1 MKSKERM
8 PRLLDALRARGERM
22 TIARRA
28 LLEVLDGAPGHLSAE
43 EILGAV
49 QQQHPEIHRATV
61 YRTLETL
68 DRLGIVEHTHLGH
81 GPAAYH
87 LADEVHQHLVCE
99 VCGAVVEVPATLF
112 RGIEQRLQRDYG
124 FVMRP
129 FHFAVVGRCRR
140 CA

>member
-1 MKSKERM
+1 MKSKERV
-8 PRLLDALRARGERM
+8 PRLLDALRDRGERM

-28 LLEVLDGAPGHLSAE
+28 LLEVLAGAHGHLSAE
-43 EILGAV
+43 EILAAV
-49 QQQHPEIHRATV
+49 QRQHPEIHRATV

-87 LADEVHQHLVCE
+87 LADDVHQHLVCE
-99 VCGAVVEVPATLF
+99 VCGAVVEVPSTLV

>member
-1 MKSKERM
+1 
-8 PRLLDALRARGERM
+8 LRDRGERM

-28 LLEVLDGAPGHLSAE
+28 LLEVLAGAHGHLSAE
-43 EILGAV
+43 EILAAV
-49 QQQHPEIHRATV
+49 QRQHPEIHRATV

-87 LADEVHQHLVCE
+87 LADDVHQHLVCE
-99 VCGAVVEVPATLF
+99 ACGAVVEVPSTLF

>member
-1 MKSKERM
+1 VKREERV
-8 PRLLDALRARGERM
+8 PRLLDELRDRGERM

-28 LLEVLDGAPGHLSAE
+28 LLEVLVGAHDHLTAE
-43 EILGAV
+43 EILAAV
-49 QQQHPEIHRATV
+49 QRQHPEVHRATV

-87 LADEVHQHLVCE
+87 LADDVHQHLVCE
-99 VCGAVVEVPATLF
+99 VCGTVVEVPATLF
-112 RGIEQRLQRDYG
+112 RGVEQRLQRDYD

-129 FHFAVVGRCRR
+129 FHFAIVGRCVD
-140 CA
+140 CV

>member
-1 MKSKERM
+1 MTTEERM
-8 PRLLDALRARGERM
+8 PRLLDELRDRGERM

-28 LLEVLDGAPGHLSAE
+28 LLEVLADARSHLTAD
-43 EILGAV
+43 EILAEV
-49 QQQHPEIHRATV
+49 QRQHPEVHRATV

-81 GPAAYH
+81 GAAAYH
-87 LADEVHQHLVCE
+87 LADDVHQHLVCE

-112 RGIEQRLQRDYG
+112 KDVEQRLQRDYG

-129 FHFAVVGRCRR
+129 FHFAIVGRCEN

>member
-1 MKSKERM
+1 MKSKERV
-8 PRLLDALRARGERM
+8 PRLLDALRDRGERM

-28 LLEVLDGAPGHLSAE
+28 LLEVLAGAHGHLSAE
-43 EILGAV
+43 EILAAV
-49 QQQHPEIHRATV
+49 QRQHPEIHRATV

-87 LADEVHQHLVCE
+87 LADDVHQHLVCE
-99 VCGAVVEVPATLF
+99 VCGAVVEVPSTLF